1 MKNFIKIICLC
12 LVIIT
17 LTTNENYVKKSKTS
31 ETLVSQNQLG
41 FFYDNIHVDK
51 GQLVLTAYLS
61 NGYEVSVYPNSLYLK
76 IYDEDTI
83 YAEDTFL
90 FPKNFFIESSEMRI
104 VTIRFLMNED
114 VNYQNINQ
122 SKVYYQYYLIEN
134 PIEV

>member
-12 LVIIT
+12 LVTIT
-17 LTTNENYVKKSKTS
+17 LTTNENHVKNPKTR

-51 GQLVLTAYLS
+51 DQLVLTAYLS
-61 NGYEVSVYPNSLYLK
+61 NGYEVPVYPKSLYLK
-76 IYDEDTI
+76 IYDEDMI

-114 VNYQNINQ
+114 VNYQNVSQ
-122 SKVYYQYYLIEN
+122 SKVYYQYHLVEN